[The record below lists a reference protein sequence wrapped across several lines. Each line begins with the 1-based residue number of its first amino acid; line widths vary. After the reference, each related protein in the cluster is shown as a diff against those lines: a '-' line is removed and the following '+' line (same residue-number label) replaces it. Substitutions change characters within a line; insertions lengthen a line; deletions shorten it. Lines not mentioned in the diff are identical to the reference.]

1 MIALDTNVLVRF
13 LVVDDPDQSRRAR
26 RLIERVT
33 ADDEQLFVSDLV
45 LVETVWVLRRA
56 YGLGK
61 NALVELIAKLLLATQ
76 LAWQASDRIA
86 RALAAY
92 QAGDGDFA
100 DYMIQQRSL
109 AAGCDQVAT
118 FDRKLL
124 RQPGFI
130 EP

>member
-26 RLIERVT
+26 RLIERAT

-56 YGLGK
+56 YGLDK

-76 LAWQASDRIA
+76 LAWQTSDRIA

-109 AAGCDQVAT
+109 AAACDQVAT